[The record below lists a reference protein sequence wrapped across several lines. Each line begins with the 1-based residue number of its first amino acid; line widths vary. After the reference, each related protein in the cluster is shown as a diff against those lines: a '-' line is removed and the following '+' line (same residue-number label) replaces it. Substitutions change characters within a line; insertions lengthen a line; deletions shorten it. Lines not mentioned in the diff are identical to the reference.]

1 METLFIGK
9 TPIFLPQ
16 TDSTNSYAIGLL
28 KNVNLNE
35 GTVVHTAFQSSGK
48 GQRGSSWTSE
58 PLSNLAASII
68 LKPSFL
74 ELKNHFYLYQIAA
87 LSCFDTLSELFDTR
101 HFDVKIK
108 WPNDILV
115 NGRKICGILIE
126 NTVTGEHLK
135 HSVIGVGM
143 NLNQQQFS
151 GLPNAT
157 SYKILTGES
166 ITEKQVLQSLCF
178 HLEKNYLALKQG
190 RFDFIRQRY
199 LDHLYGLD
207 QRLQFEFK
215 SSVRQLLV
223 KGVSLNGLLH
233 LIDENGGNIEA
244 DVKEVKW
251 MSGEEIL

>member
-9 TPIFLPQ
+9 SPIFLPQ

-48 GQRGSSWTSE
+48 GQRGSSWNSE

-74 ELKNHFYLYQIAA
+74 ELKNHFYLYQVAA
-87 LSCFDTLSELFDTR
+87 LACFDTLSELFDKR

-126 NTVTGEHLK
+126 NTIMGEYLK
-135 HSVIGVGM
+135 NSVIGVGM
-143 NLNQQQFS
+143 NLNQQQFP

-157 SYKILTGES
+157 SYKMLTGES
-166 ITEKQVLQSLCF
+166 ITEKQVLQALCA
-178 HLEKNYLALKQG
+178 HLEHHYMALKQG
-190 RFDFIRQRY
+190 RLDVIKERY
-199 LDHLYGLD
+199 LEHLYGLD

-215 SSVRQLLV
+215 SSVRHLLV
-223 KGVSLNGLLH
+223 KGVSSNGLLH
-233 LIDENGGNIEA
+233 LVDEQGGDIEA

-251 MSGEEIL
+251 ISGEQVL